1 MPDRVKVSEI
11 VEIDDPVRRISGG
24 ALNFREK
31 ALRGGLGGCERLF
44 DLVHSGVIVGRN
56 RLNARLACADELD
69 ELPRRVRG
77 RGALGVGW
85 IIGVQSPTPQK

>member
-1 MPDRVKVSEI
+1 
-11 VEIDDPVRRISGG
+11 
-24 ALNFREK
+24 
-31 ALRGGLGGCERLF
+31 
-44 DLVHSGVIVGRN
+44 
-56 RLNARLACADELD
+56 LD